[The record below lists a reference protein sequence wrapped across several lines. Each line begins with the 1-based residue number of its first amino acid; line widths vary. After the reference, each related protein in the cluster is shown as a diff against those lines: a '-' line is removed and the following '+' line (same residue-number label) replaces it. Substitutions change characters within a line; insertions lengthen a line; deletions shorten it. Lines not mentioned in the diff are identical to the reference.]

1 MRSWNEIENKTK
13 MKRYSRLM
21 IMAASAAML
30 LIAFASCD
38 TADELPP
45 LNDGYATT
53 VVMPA
58 AEDLT
63 SEDRDYIQELQDE
76 YNEAIAND

>member
-1 MRSWNEIENKTK
+1 
-13 MKRYSRLM
+13 
-21 IMAASAAML
+21 ML
-30 LIAFASCD
+30 LTAFASCD